1 MSDPRDKAPPE
12 EDFAA
17 LLAESEKKG
26 TRARRPRLAVGDRV
40 RGKIVSI
47 GQEVTVLELAGG
59 GEGTLETLELRDENG
74 QLVAKAGD
82 ALDARVVA
90 LGDKQ
95 GCVALSRGAGQGGRA
110 DLAAAAVTGVPVEGV
125 ITGVNKGGLEV

>member
-47 GQEVTVLELAGG
+47 GQEVTVVELEGG
-59 GEGTLETLELRDENG
+59 GEGTLETLELRDESG
-74 QLVAKAGD
+74 QLTVGD
-82 ALDARVVA
+82 GDTVEARVVG
-90 LGDKQ
+90 LGEKQ
-95 GCVALSRGAGQGGRA
+95 GIVQLRRGATRGA
-110 DLAAAAVTGVPVEGV
+110 DARTKLAETAATGLPVEGTV
-125 ITGVNKGGLEV
+125 T